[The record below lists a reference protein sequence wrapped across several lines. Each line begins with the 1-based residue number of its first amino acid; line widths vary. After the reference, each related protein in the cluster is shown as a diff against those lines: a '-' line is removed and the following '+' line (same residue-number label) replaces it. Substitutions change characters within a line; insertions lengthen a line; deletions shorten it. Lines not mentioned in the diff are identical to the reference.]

1 MANKC
6 QELKDL
12 DLSEN
17 EVNILIASSVQTLL
31 SHFTLIYGK
40 QDSILISNF

>member
-17 EVNILIASSVQTLL
+17 EVNILTASSVQRLS
-31 SHFTLIYGK
+31 SHFILIYGK
-40 QDSILISNF
+40 QDSILMSDF